1 MFTADTPSASSAAST
16 LVYSSLG
23 HASTSSSGV
32 DAAGVPPPLACTA
45 PPISVW
51 TPSSLTAG
59 LAPLVPDPSAPSY
72 YHYHF
77 PTAMADLTS
86 AYTVASCTGGGAQ
99 LCNDFLASGSTLV
112 PSANSAFTPRGQQAP
127 PRSKS
132 AEPEPRFQE
141 PAAEITVEEGSE
153 KTDTSNLME
162 END

>member
-32 DAAGVPPPLACTA
+32 DAAVASRYQRSA
-45 PPISVW
+45 IYS
-51 TPSSLTAG
+51 
-59 LAPLVPDPSAPSY
+59 DPSAPSY